1 MQDSCT
7 QRGGVSRY
15 IKNRFAL
22 VALLIVIFVAISLTS
37 RTILLFAKFDQL
49 DFGLV
54 VLIKLFLVGLFYDF
68 VAAIYY
74 VAPFAAYVAL
84 MPDKIFNNKFHK
96 YILWLF
102 LFLNINLLVFN
113 AFSEWVFWNEFGKR
127 FNFIAVDYLVYT
139 HEVIYNI
146 LESYPIPLLLTA
158 VFIISS
164 VILYFIYKKRAVLGF
179 AFNST
184 QGYLQRLK
192 VASVFILLPFLFF
205 NILNKQSLADISN
218 NQYDNE
224 LSKDG
229 LYSLFSAFRN
239 NTLDYDEF
247 YKTENIKTVMSNL
260 KSLTGFDDNSLKF
273 IKKDGNELKY
283 NIILI
288 MVESLSAEYMGVF
301 GDNRGLTPNLDKLA
315 EKSLF
320 FNNFYATGTRTIRGM
335 EAVTLSVPP
344 TPGRSIVKRPD
355 NHNMFSSGFIFKE
368 KGYENKFIYAG
379 YGYFD
384 NMNDFFSHNGFS
396 IVDRTNMTKEEITFS
411 NVWGVCDEDLFNKAL
426 KESDKSYKKGKPFF
440 NYIMTTSN
448 HRPYT
453 YPDGKIDI
461 PSHTGRSGGVKYTDY
476 SIEQFLKK
484 AEHKPWFKNT
494 IFVIVA
500 DHNGGSAGKTSL
512 PAWRYKIPLLIYA
525 PNIIAPNTISKV
537 SSQIDLMPTLFSIM
551 NWSYE
556 SEFYGKDIL
565 DKKFRERAFI
575 GTYQKL
581 GFLRN
586 KRLVILEP
594 DRSVHEYN
602 IVNQG
607 LRSIKYKEITPLKK
621 DESDA
626 ITYYQSASYL
636 YKHHLDK
643 WKQ

>member
-1 MQDSCT
+1 M
-7 QRGGVSRY
+7 SRY